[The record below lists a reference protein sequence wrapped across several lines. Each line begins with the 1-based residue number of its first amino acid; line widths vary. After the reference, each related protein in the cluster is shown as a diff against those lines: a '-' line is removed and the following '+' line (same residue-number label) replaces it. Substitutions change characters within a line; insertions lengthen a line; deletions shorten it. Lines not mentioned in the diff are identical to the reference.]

1 MKIQEISRTSILA
14 GLCFIA
20 ADFADATPLGTARE
34 AQVILVDGIPAICL
48 PSKSKTSFAVGRLMI
63 QESRAPGGTWAI
75 VLAAGA
81 KPLTLM
87 PGDCMS
93 YGKVPNGYVPVSARE
108 SALIPTLSLNRTYIF
123 SMDTARTVESVL
135 QTRFYSTVFCIK
147 TGGSGTFAV
156 HKEQACVSDH

>member
-1 MKIQEISRTSILA
+1 MKIQAIARTSILA
-14 GLCFIA
+14 GFCFIA

-34 AQVILVDGIPAICL
+34 AQVVLVDGIPAICV

-63 QESRAPGGTWAI
+63 HESRAPGGTWAI
-75 VLAAGA
+75 ELAAGA

-93 YGKVPNGYVPVSARE
+93 YGKVPDGYIPVSTNE
-108 SALIPTLSLNRTYIF
+108 SALNPTLSLNRTYVF
-123 SMDTARTVESVL
+123 SMDTARRVESVL

-147 TGGSGTFAV
+147 TGGSGTLAV
-156 HKEQACVSDH
+156 HKGQACVGNH